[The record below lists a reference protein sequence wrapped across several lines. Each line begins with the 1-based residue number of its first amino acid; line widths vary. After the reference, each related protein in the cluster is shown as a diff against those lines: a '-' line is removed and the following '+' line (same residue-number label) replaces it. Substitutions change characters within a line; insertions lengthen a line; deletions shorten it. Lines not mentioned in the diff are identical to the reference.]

1 MRFRYF
7 FIIGVVLFIVSLITI
22 AGLYFIQMNE
32 RKGSIDSRLYETA
45 QILLSSDILDSPH
58 IDMDK
63 AKQFLE
69 FNVGKGQSENFF
81 LVRNAAGKILYKY
94 NILATEF
101 EYIPLEETWH
111 TVNHP
116 EKYIR
121 VLSVNLPKLE
131 DRSLQVGIIIN
142 KQLIIPQF
150 FSKITWLTLLL
161 TNGIGILIAWG
172 LANFLT
178 RPIRNLSEF
187 LNKNAQMEN
196 GTFSIESISEKELKT
211 SPTSQDEFDQLVLAI
226 NQLIARVNHGL
237 HMSRLWTYQM
247 SHEIKTPLSIIN
259 SVLNPSPHETTESL
273 KEKIRGQIFK
283 ISETVNSFLSWAEA
297 KNIRPPVSHVIRISR
312 LVHDVIEKTKL
323 KMNTPVKVDI
333 QDDYIVAINYNQME
347 QVLTNLVVNASIHGS
362 SLPQIGIHCH
372 DFILT
377 VSNHGPAF
385 PQKII
390 DNLGQPFNKGDL
402 QDTHN
407 PNMPGTGL
415 GLAYVATVCQMNHFP
430 LHIDHQNGITV
441 VSIDLKSAA
450 SNEVE

>member
-1 MRFRYF
+1 
-7 FIIGVVLFIVSLITI
+7 VLFIVSLITI
-22 AGLYFIQMNE
+22 VGLYFIQMSE
-32 RKGSIDSRLYETA
+32 RKESIDSRLYETA

-63 AKQFLE
+63 AKQLLE

-81 LVRNAAGKILYKY
+81 LVRNATGKILYKY

-161 TNGIGILIAWG
+161 TNGIGLLIAWA

-178 RPIRNLSEF
+178 RPIRRLSEF
-187 LNKNAQMEN
+187 LNTSARMEN
-196 GTFSIESISEKELKT
+196 GAFSISSITDSELRP
-211 SPTSQDEFDQLVLAI
+211 SPNSRDEFNQLVMVI
-226 NQLIARVNHGL
+226 NQLIARVNHDL
-237 HMSRLWTYQM
+237 QVSRLWTYQM

-259 SVLNPSPHETTESL
+259 SILSPTSQDTVTVL
-273 KEKIRGQIFK
+273 KEKIRDQVFK
-283 ISETVNSFLSWAEA
+283 IAETVNSFLSWAEA
-297 KNIRPPVSHVIRISR
+297 QNVRPPVSHVIRVSR
-312 LVHDVIEKTKL
+312 LVNDVIERTQL
-323 KMNTPVKVDI
+323 KIDSKVKIDI
-333 QDDYIVAINYNQME
+333 QDDFIVAINYNQME
-347 QVLTNLVVNASIHGS
+347 QVLTNLVMNAFHHGHAN
-362 SLPQIGIHCH
+362 PQICIHCH
-372 DFILT
+372 DYIVT
-377 VSNHGPAF
+377 VSNHGPPF

-390 DNLGQPFNKGDL
+390 ENLGQPFNKGESEPRDIHSL
-402 QDTHN
+402 R
-407 PNMPGTGL
+407 GTGL
-415 GLAYVATVCQMNHFP
+415 GLAYVATVCQMNSFP
-430 LHIDHQNGITV
+430 LHIDHKNGITV
-441 VSIDLKSAA
+441 VSMDLKSAA
-450 SNEVE
+450 SSE